1 MDSKKLEKLID
12 GIYEQTD
19 KAFIGLSELIK
30 QHGEINFERMKH
42 IRRVRFVFLDSRYT
56 LKGDFVAR
64 VRYPETSFGEELE
77 VLFEYDNPEDDF
89 NWHSFNWQDDFAF
102 FNVCELA
109 DGISKLIELK
119 MLK

>member
-1 MDSKKLEKLID
+1 MDNKKLEKLLD

-30 QHGEINFERMKH
+30 QHGEIDFEPMKH
-42 IRRVRFVFLDSRYT
+42 IRRVRFVFLDSYCA
-56 LKGDFVAR
+56 LKGEFISR
-64 VRYPETSFGEELE
+64 VRFPEIGTGEELE

-89 NWHSFNWQDDFAF
+89 NWHLFNWQDEFAF

-109 DGISKLIELK
+109 EGISELIELK